1 MSGISTGRSQLTL
14 PCDLLPQ
21 VWPPSAAIFICAPM
35 IDTITKK
42 QVAIVSF
49 DQDLKNAK
57 LLNDLGH
64 PSMRVVT
71 YQVTLDPAR
80 LSPEGQFVRFGQY
93 SDGLGQG
100 DEMTGWILLD
110 DLTIEEVLAEE
121 DSDGILRPYVTESA
135 ERAAA

>member
-1 MSGISTGRSQLTL
+1 
-14 PCDLLPQ
+14 
-21 VWPPSAAIFICAPM
+21 M